1 MNVILYMI
9 KPANPYNSTKDNDL
23 WNEDKTPDQGAQDP
37 MPAGQI
43 LSKDLFVGIGVC
55 AFVHV
60 AVVEPC
66 KWDGM
71 DEGRQNPGQ
80 ELEGRELQRTG
91 FAGWSFRVLEM
102 WQSTCCSPRRR
113 CLDGFTHIKWT

>member
-1 MNVILYMI
+1 MYMI
-9 KPANPYNSTKDNDL
+9 KPANPYNSTKNNDL
-23 WNEDKTPDQGAQDP
+23 WNEDKTPNQGAQDP

-55 AFVHV
+55 AFVDV
-60 AVVEPC
+60 AVVEPG

-80 ELEGRELQRTG
+80 ELKGRELRRTG
-91 FAGWSFRVLEM
+91 FAGWSYKVLAVYLL
-102 WQSTCCSPRRR
+102 QAKKQVS
-113 CLDGFTHIKWT
+113 